1 MKERDRLPE
10 DLSAVARRGELSP
23 AEARRFDVYLSA
35 SPITAWLH
43 RLGYDYDALGAAEP
57 GDQALLDRVVER
69 AYERRMPVRA
79 RRTSLHLGAFI
90 VAVLACSA
98 AAALATAGVL
108 HWTRTSGTHVGSAA
122 PPSTEPAR
130 HSESDTS
137 TPNASASRSDAPPAI
152 ASAVRETRHPSAGA
166 VQQSPEAAASE
177 RRVANAVRQTA
188 SQMFSL
194 ANELRKAGRTSEAV
208 AAYRRLQSEYPGATE
223 ASVSH
228 VLMGRI
234 LMRHE
239 GPASA
244 HQEFE
249 RYLARHPRGNLAE
262 EALSGSA
269 AALRALGRG
278 ADERLA
284 LETLLSR
291 FPSSIY
297 AGAARERLD
306 ELD

>member
-23 AEARRFDVYLSA
+23 AEARRFEVYLSA

-57 GDQALLDRVVER
+57 GDQALLERAVER
-69 AYERRMPVRA
+69 AHERRMPVRA
-79 RRTSLHLGAFI
+79 RRTSLHPGAFI

-98 AAALATAGVL
+98 SAALATAGVL
-108 HWTRTSGTHVGSAA
+108 HWTRTSGAHVGSGVQ
-122 PPSTEPAR
+122 STEPAG

-137 TPNASASRSDAPPAI
+137 TPSASRSDAPPAI
-152 ASAVRETRHPSAGA
+152 ASAVPETRHPSAGA

-177 RRVANAVRQTA
+177 RRPANAARQTA

-208 AAYRRLQSEYPGATE
+208 VAYRRLQSEYPGATE

-228 VLMGRI
+228 VLLGRI

-244 HQEFE
+244 HQEFA
-249 RYLARHPRGNLAE
+249 RYLAGHPRGNLAE

-278 ADERLA
+278 ADERRA

>member
-10 DLSAVARRGELSP
+10 DLSALARRGELSP
-23 AEARRFDVYLSA
+23 AEARRFEVYLGA

-43 RLGYDYDALGAAEP
+43 RLGYDYDALGTAEP
-57 GDQALLDRVVER
+57 EDQALLERVVER

-79 RRTSLHLGAFI
+79 RRTSLHPGAFI

-98 AAALATAGVL
+98 SAALATAGVL
-108 HWTRTSGTHVGSAA
+108 HWTRTSGAHFDSGVQ
-122 PPSTEPAR
+122 STEPAR

-137 TPNASASRSDAPPAI
+137 TPSASASRSDAPSAI
-152 ASAVRETRHPSAGA
+152 ASAVPEIRHPNAGA
-166 VQQSPEAAASE
+166 VQQSREAAASE
-177 RRVANAVRQTA
+177 RRVANGARQTA

-244 HQEFE
+244 HQEFA

-269 AALRALGRG
+269 ATLRALGRG
-278 ADERLA
+278 AEERQA